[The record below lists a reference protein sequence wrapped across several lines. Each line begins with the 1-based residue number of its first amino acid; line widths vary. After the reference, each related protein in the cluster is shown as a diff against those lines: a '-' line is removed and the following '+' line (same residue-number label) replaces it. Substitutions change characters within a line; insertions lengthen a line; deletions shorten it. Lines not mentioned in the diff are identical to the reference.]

1 MVAPVISNVFQI
13 GVDNAMIT
21 VPQNYM
27 VPANPPCTPSPP
39 TDSSQPT
46 DTQNTT
52 TKDSVTI
59 YLSAIKGFDLPLQ
72 MSYYITRIDTYVDP
86 NLPSEDATTAEWEG
100 VIGSSPTDLSTGTPW
115 TNLLE
120 PLDNGWT
127 GLFTWT
133 LQANSGNAL
142 NTYVARNFRTL
153 WINPRKT
160 GGLINPNH
168 PPSYQVN
175 IFATDIPTTPNTYA
189 ACSFTLVVLPSVADY
204 GLGVTETILQ
214 TDNTTKLFG
223 NSVVL
228 KQNGHSINNYATLY
242 FDFCP
247 LESTAT
253 DMIPNVTF
261 SPIGIT
267 FETSIPL
274 TNASPYPLP
283 STSDMIDWYYSTIS
297 TVPSGSFYLN
307 PHSGSS
313 HAPEYSQD
321 PPSISLASGLTRDI
335 AVTPSGNPVK
345 VTLYLR
351 NALSTSNPNP
361 VLFKL
366 TGTDANGATVSAY
379 TVVTWDGT

>member
-175 IFATDIPTTPNTYA
+175 IFATDISTTPNTM
-189 ACSFTLVVLPSVADY
+189 
-204 GLGVTETILQ
+204 
-214 TDNTTKLFG
+214 
-223 NSVVL
+223 
-228 KQNGHSINNYATLY
+228 
-242 FDFCP
+242 P
-247 LESTAT
+247 L
-253 DMIPNVTF
+253 
-261 SPIGIT
+261 
-267 FETSIPL
+267 
-274 TNASPYPLP
+274 
-283 STSDMIDWYYSTIS
+283 
-297 TVPSGSFYLN
+297 
-307 PHSGSS
+307 
-313 HAPEYSQD
+313 
-321 PPSISLASGLTRDI
+321 
-335 AVTPSGNPVK
+335 AVSR
-345 VTLYLR
+345 L
-351 NALSTSNPNP
+351 
-361 VLFKL
+361 
-366 TGTDANGATVSAY
+366 
-379 TVVTWDGT
+379 